1 MLYNRNYAEQR
12 DLEEAKEL
20 TFNSNA
26 DGGIAEYKLLEPR
39 RGTLKFEINGTP
51 SANIKITVTANPGSV
66 LFNFS
71 CTSWNNATVKLYQKP
86 DTDDTGEV
94 TIDYSE
100 TADVIGENDTRLLK
114 F

>member
-1 MLYNRNYAEQR
+1 MLYNRNYAEQK
-12 DLEEAKEL
+12 DLEEAEEL
-20 TFNSNA
+20 TFDSNA

-51 SANIKITVTANPGSV
+51 SATIKVTVTANPGSV

-86 DTDDTGEV
+86 HIDDVKEG

>member
-1 MLYNRNYAEQR
+1 MLYNRNYAEQK
-12 DLEEAKEL
+12 DLEEGEEL
-20 TFNSNA
+20 INA
-26 DGGIAEYKLLEPR
+26 TTGSAEYELLEPR
-39 RGTLKFEINGTP
+39 RGSLKFEINGTP
-51 SANIKITVTANPGSV
+51 GANIKVTVTANPGSV

-86 DTDDTGEV
+86 DINDVKEG

-100 TADVIGENDTRLLK
+100 TADVIGENCSRLLK